1 MGNLYAAIRAEAE
14 RAQRVAK
21 LVRMK
26 KLLEL
31 TKQKKKAEALGIDP
45 DAIEEVGVPAP
56 LSVKALIRAADGI

>member
-56 LSVKALIRAADGI
+56 L

>member
-1 MGNLYAAIRAEAE
+1 
-14 RAQRVAK
+14 
-21 LVRMK
+21 MK

-56 LSVKALIRAADGI
+56 EPDCMLTNPMPSRRSDCLRPSESSLKGR